1 MKVNPKIGGLLTALF
16 TSSGSAI
23 ELSSIEKATL
33 YFVTPDYRLVAA
45 EMEKDETLEKFVAR
59 LSETAL
65 PVGNFRVFAV
75 VDLTDDGGSLI
86 TPVVNAFDVS
96 VRIGFTIS
104 DFVFPTSE
112 LSSAV
117 REAFDADK
125 LPVTNVDGALLVW
138 DAASGSYIQSGTK
151 LAFVLPDDILSP
163 SDLESVVL
171 GLLHTDAAV
180 TEATAA
186 ATEAAERANEAADA
200 ASGIVDDV
208 DGHIDERVSV
218 LAHAEDTLA
227 EGQKALAKRIDG
239 IVSGETLVES
249 LNVRKLDVWGE
260 NNLII
265 VATNAPDRK
274 PDRAGQFWIDKANNA
289 VYKSTG
295 NNGID
300 DWKTV

>member
-1 MKVNPKIGGLLTALF
+1 MKVNPKIGGLLTAVF
-16 TSSGSAI
+16 TSSGSPI
-23 ELSSIEKATL
+23 GLSSIAKATL

-75 VDLTDDGGSLI
+75 VDKTGNAGSLI

-104 DFVFPTSE
+104 DFVFPASAITST
-112 LSSAV
+112 V
-117 REAFDADK
+117 RAAFDADK

-138 DAASGSYIQSGTK
+138 NAASGSYIQSGTK
-151 LAFVLPDDILSP
+151 LEFVLPGDILSP

-171 GLLHTDAAV
+171 GLLHTDAAISGA
-180 TEATAA
+180 TEA

-200 ASGIVDDV
+200 ASGIVDDI
-208 DGHIDERVSV
+208 DGHIDGYVSV
-218 LAHAEDTLA
+218 LAHADDTLA
-227 EGQKALAKRIDG
+227 EGQKTLAKRVDDIA
-239 IVSGETLVES
+239 SGKELVEN
-249 LNVRKLDVWGE
+249 LNVRKLGVWGD

>member
-112 LSSAV
+112 LSSTV

-138 DAASGSYIQSGTK
+138 DAASGSYIQSGTN

-186 ATEAAERANEAADA
+186 ATEAAERANDAADA

-249 LNVRKLDVWGE
+249 INVRKLGVWGE

-274 PDRAGQFWIDKANNA
+274 TDRAGQFWIDKANNA

>member
-171 GLLHTDAAV
+171 GLLHTDAA
-180 TEATAA
+180 
-186 ATEAAERANEAADA
+186 ERANEAADA

-208 DGHIDERVSV
+208 DGHIDERISV

-227 EGQKALAKRIDG
+227 EGQKTLAERIDG

-249 LNVRKLDVWGE
+249 LNVRKLGVWGE

>member
-1 MKVNPKIGGLLTALF
+1 MAYTDKTCKEFIESVATKEPIPGGGSVAALVGALGASLSAMVARLTVGKKKYIA
-16 TSSGSAI
+16 
-23 ELSSIEKATL
+23 
-33 YFVTPDYRLVAA
+33 VAA

-117 REAFDADK
+117 REAFDAEK

-249 LNVRKLDVWGE
+249 LNVRKLGVWGE

-274 PDRAGQFWIDKANNA
+274 PDRAG
-289 VYKSTG
+289 
-295 NNGID
+295 
-300 DWKTV
+300 